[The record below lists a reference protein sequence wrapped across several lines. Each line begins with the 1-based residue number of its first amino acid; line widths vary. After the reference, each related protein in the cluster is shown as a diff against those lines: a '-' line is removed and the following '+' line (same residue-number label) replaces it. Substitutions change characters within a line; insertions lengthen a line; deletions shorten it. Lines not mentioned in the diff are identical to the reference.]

1 MTCTERR
8 TGYAQADYTLGLQD
22 RTDSGETTADL
33 PSQFSVGS
41 SIDSV
46 GSLKGEEE
54 SAEADEPEAAL
65 GQTTE
70 TCLVQSNVVESDAKL
85 KATAATAS
93 GADVPMPS
101 PAAAAAQ
108 ASASPGAPVLK
119 LPAARPPPPSCP
131 PPPPP
136 PPPPLRKSAA
146 QSATAVGATAA
157 DDTEAAVADADGGDA
172 IVLVDGTGAA
182 PAPSD
187 EVPAAAAAAAAV
199 RGPRHVGPPPAG
211 HAPPPPPAG
220 PPPAEPP
227 PAAKK
232 RPCSTAAAT
241 ATATVSSPGSG
252 ACTLTVSDLNSF
264 ITGGTGTTVGFGW
277 SALRCGDS
285 AAEEVEAD
293 LPGRLEDEE
302 VGQRMEKMVE
312 DLVGINSFSL
322 LEDADLAGHSARE
335 ASFEV
340 VGDNCAAASTDS
352 GFRTAAPVFTPGI
365 MWTSRHEQT
374 AHTDF

>member
-157 DDTEAAVADADGGDA
+157 DDTEAAVADA
-172 IVLVDGTGAA
+172 GA
-182 PAPSD
+182 SSSSSSSSSKR
-187 EVPAAAAAAAAV
+187 AAA
-199 RGPRHVGPPPAG
+199 RGPTTCRS
-211 HAPPPPPAG
+211 
-220 PPPAEPP
+220 
-227 PAAKK
+227 
-232 RPCSTAAAT
+232 RSAAT
-241 ATATVSSPGSG
+241 SSGSTSSRAASSSQEEAVQHG
-252 ACTLTVSDLNSF
+252 SCHRNSHCELS
-264 ITGGTGTTVGFGW
+264 GFGRMYPHGQRPQQLHHRW
-277 SALRCGDS
+277 HWHDRRF
-285 AAEEVEAD
+285 
-293 LPGRLEDEE
+293 RLECTA
-302 VGQRMEKMVE
+302 VWRQR
-312 DLVGINSFSL
+312 
-322 LEDADLAGHSARE
+322 R
-335 ASFEV
+335 
-340 VGDNCAAASTDS
+340 
-352 GFRTAAPVFTPGI
+352 
-365 MWTSRHEQT
+365 
-374 AHTDF
+374 